1 MKFDYYYGSQAE
13 QFSFIRI
20 PRAMLTD
27 EAFTSLSLQAKV
39 LFSVFLDRM
48 SISLTTCHS
57 KTGKSLHIIDTVP
70 AAFADVV
77 GTF

>member
-27 EAFTSLSLQAKV
+27 EAFVSLSLQAKV

-48 SISLTTCHS
+48 SISDLKRLIC
-57 KTGKSLHIIDTVP
+57 
-70 AAFADVV
+70 
-77 GTF
+77 